1 MEFNSSKMEKC
12 FAILGGNKLLKG
24 ICDKLQSYGYFVVVV
39 DWNEKPAVIG
49 DEHIRHDVKDSDTI
63 LRIFKDKGY
72 DIDGAI
78 SCIDLAAPS
87 VSAINKAYGLK
98 SMPEKFDEVL
108 SKEQMANDWKT
119 AHIFNRISE
128 RSDNI
133 SLEEVIELNKKC
145 RIIIKPDVAASS
157 RGITTLEKGSSKEQV
172 VAAMNKAKEASF
184 NKLCLIEEYIVGRE
198 FTVDMLGDD
207 YGNIVV
213 YGISVKY
220 HTPYAGKNR
229 CAVKLH
235 WNSNVYDDETY
246 RKIAQRGRECY
257 QAIGLKN
264 SFGHLEIIMK
274 EDGTLTP
281 VEIGARTSG
290 FIGSHLV
297 SAASGRDYLH
307 DYIDMIHGKNIGNE
321 DYINGPQSAMWY
333 KYNIPEGYKCVKK
346 VALSDFLDPHITI
359 MYHDHGGLQVGETFG
374 PIIDDNTCDKEGYE
388 MMCGPKTV
396 LTYENI
402 RKSELEFLKAFCN
415 YSESLAFED

>member
-1 MEFNSSKMEKC
+1 MNKY

-24 ICDKLQSYGYFVVVV
+24 ICDKLKSYGYTVVVV
-39 DWNEKPAVIG
+39 DWNEAPAVTG
-49 DEHIRHDVKDSDTI
+49 DLHIRHDVKDSETI
-63 LRIFKDKGY
+63 LRIFKEKGF
-72 DIDGAI
+72 DIDGSI

-98 SMPEKFDEVL
+98 YMPEKYNVVL
-108 SKEQMANDWKT
+108 SKEQMTKDWK
-119 AHIFNRISE
+119 AAGIFNRISE
-128 RSDNI
+128 RSDII
-133 SLEEVIELNKKC
+133 SLDEVIELNKKS

-157 RGITTLEKGSSKEQV
+157 RGITTLEKKSTKDQIVE
-172 VAAMNKAKEASF
+172 AMSIAKEASF
-184 NKLCLIEEYIVGRE
+184 NKLCLIEEYVVGRE

-207 YGNIVV
+207 YGNVVV

-235 WNSNVYDDETY
+235 WNSDVYDEDTY
-246 RKIAQRGRECY
+246 KMIAQRGRESY

-281 VEIGARTSG
+281 IEIGARTSG

-297 SAASGRDYLH
+297 SAASERDYLK
-307 DYIDMIHGKNIGNE
+307 DYVDMLHGKNIGNE
-321 DYINGPQSAMWY
+321 DHINGTKSAMWY
-333 KYNIPEGYKCVKK
+333 KYNIPAGYTCVKETSM
-346 VALSDFLDPHITI
+346 ADFFDPQITV
-359 MYHDHGGLQVGETFG
+359 MYNDHGGLKLGEIFG

-388 MMCGPKTV
+388 MIYGPKSV
-396 LTYENI
+396 LTYENV
-402 RKSELEFLKAFCN
+402 RKSEQAFLKSFCN
-415 YSESLAFED
+415 YTDPLAYED

>member
-1 MEFNSSKMEKC
+1 MNKKC

-24 ICDKLQSYGYFVVVV
+24 ICDKLQSYGYYVVVV
-39 DWNEKPAVIG
+39 DWNENPSVVG
-49 DEHIRHDVKDSDTI
+49 DLHIRHDVKDSETI
-63 LRIFKDKGY
+63 LRIFKERGY

-87 VSAINKAYGLK
+87 VSAIHKAYGLK
-98 SMPEKFDEVL
+98 YMPEKYNTVL
-108 SKEQMANDWKT
+108 TKEQMATDWK
-119 AHIFNRISE
+119 AAGIFNRFSE
-128 RSDNI
+128 RSDT
-133 SLEEVIELNKKC
+133 LELKEVVELNKKY

-157 RGITTLEKGSSKEQV
+157 RGITTIERDSTEEQI
-172 VAAMNKAKEASF
+172 VAAMNMAKEASF
-184 NKLCLIEEYIVGRE
+184 NKLCLIEEYVVGRE

-207 YGNIVV
+207 YGNVVV

-274 EDGTLTP
+274 EDGTLSP

-307 DYIDMIHGKNIGNE
+307 DYVEMLHGKNIGNE
-321 DYINGPQSAMWY
+321 DHINGTQSAMWY
-333 KYNIPEGYKCVKK
+333 KYNIPAGCTCVKK
-346 VALSDFLDPHITI
+346 TSLADYLDHQITV
-359 MYHDHGGLQVGETFG
+359 MYNDHGGLQVGETYG
-374 PIIDDNTCDKEGYE
+374 PIIDDNTCDGEGYE
-388 MMCGPKTV
+388 MISGPKAV
-396 LTYENI
+396 LTYDNI
-402 RKSELEFLKAFCN
+402 RKSEAVFLKDFCN
-415 YSESLAFED
+415 FNDSLAFED

>member
-1 MEFNSSKMEKC
+1 MKKY

-24 ICDKLQSYGYFVVVV
+24 ICDKLQSFGYTVVVV
-39 DWNEKPAVIG
+39 DWNEKPAVAG
-49 DEHIRHDVKDSDTI
+49 DVHIRHDVKDYETI
-63 LRIFKDKGY
+63 LRIFKEKGY
-72 DIDGAI
+72 AIDGAI

-98 SMPEKFDEVL
+98 YMPEKFNVVL
-108 SKEQMANDWKT
+108 SKEQMASDWKL
-119 AHIFNRISE
+119 AGIFNRISE
-128 RSDNI
+128 RSDSI
-133 SLEEVIELNKKC
+133 SLKEVVMLNKKY
-145 RIIIKPDVAASS
+145 RVIIKPDVAASS
-157 RGITTLEKGSSKEQV
+157 RGITTLEKDSTEEQIV
-172 VAAMNKAKEASF
+172 EAMNKAKEASF
-184 NKLCLIEEYIVGRE
+184 NKLCLIEEYVVGRE

-207 YGNIVV
+207 YGNVVV

-246 RKIAQRGRECY
+246 RVIAQRGRECY

-274 EDGTLTP
+274 TDGSLTP

-297 SAASGRDYLH
+297 SAASGKDYLR
-307 DYIDMIHGKNIGNE
+307 DYIDMLHGKNIGKK
-321 DYINGPQSAMWY
+321 DYINGSQAAMWY
-333 KYNIPEGYKCVKK
+333 KYNIPAGYTCVKK
-346 VALSDFLDPHITI
+346 TSIADFLESQITV
-359 MYHDHGGLQVGETFG
+359 MYNDRDGLQEGETYG

-388 MMCGPKTV
+388 MMCGPKAV
-396 LTYENI
+396 LTYEKI
-402 RKSELEFLKAFCN
+402 RNAEQEFLRAFCN
-415 YSESLAFED
+415 YSEPLAYED

>member
-1 MEFNSSKMEKC
+1 MNKY

-24 ICDKLQSYGYFVVVV
+24 ICELLQSYGYKVVVV
-39 DWNEKPAVIG
+39 DWNEKPSVTG
-49 DEHIRHDVKDSDTI
+49 DIHIRHDVKDYETI
-63 LRIFKDKGY
+63 LHIFKERNF

-98 SMPEKFDEVL
+98 SMPEKFNVVL
-108 SKEQMANDWKT
+108 SKERMAIDWK
-119 AHIFNRISE
+119 AAGIFNRISE

-133 SLEEVIELNKKC
+133 SLDEIKELNKQH

-157 RGITTLEKGSSKEQV
+157 RGITTLEKCVTEKQIVE
-172 VAAMNKAKEASF
+172 AMKIAKDASF
-184 NKLCLIEEYIVGRE
+184 NKLCLIEEFVDGRE

-207 YGNIVV
+207 YGNVVV
-213 YGISVKY
+213 YAISVKY

-235 WNSNVYDDETY
+235 WNSSVYDDDVY
-246 RKIAQRGRECY
+246 RAIAQRGRECY
-257 QAIGLKN
+257 KAIGLKN

-307 DYIDMIHGKNIGNE
+307 DYIDMLHGKNIGNE
-321 DYINGPQSAMWY
+321 DHINGAQSAMWY
-333 KYNIPEGYKCVKK
+333 KYNIPTGYTCVKK
-346 VALSDFLDPHITI
+346 ISIADYLDSRITV
-359 MYHDHGGLQVGETFG
+359 MYNDHNGLIEGETYG
-374 PIIDDNTCDKEGYE
+374 PIVDDNTCDREGYE
-388 MMCGPKTV
+388 MLKGPKEV
-396 LTYENI
+396 LTYDCI
-402 RKSELEFLKAFCN
+402 RRSEAAFLKDFCN
-415 YSESLAFED
+415 YSEPLAIED

>member
-1 MEFNSSKMEKC
+1 MKKV

-24 ICDKLQSYGYFVVVV
+24 ICERLQSYGYYVVVV
-39 DWNEKPAVIG
+39 DWNEKPAVTG
-49 DEHIRHDVKDSDTI
+49 DFHIREDVKDSETI
-63 LRIFKDKGY
+63 LRIFKERGY

-98 SMPEKFDEVL
+98 YMPEKYNVVL
-108 SKEQMANDWKT
+108 SKEQMATDWK
-119 AHIFNRISE
+119 AAGIFNRISE
-128 RSDNI
+128 RSDSI
-133 SLEEVIELNKKC
+133 SLDEIVELNKKY

-157 RGITTLEKGSSKEQV
+157 RGITTLEVGSTVTQIEE
-172 VAAMNKAKEASF
+172 AMNTAQEASF
-184 NKLCLIEEYIVGRE
+184 NKLCLIEEYVVGRE

-207 YGNIVV
+207 YGNVVV

-235 WNSNVYDDETY
+235 WNSNVYSDEVY
-246 RKIAQRGRECY
+246 KAIAQRGRECY
-257 QAIGLKN
+257 KAIGLKN
-264 SFGHLEIIMK
+264 SFGHLEMIMK

-297 SAASGRDYLH
+297 SAAS
-307 DYIDMIHGKNIGNE
+307 E
-321 DYINGPQSAMWY
+321 DHINGTQSAMWY
-333 KYNIPEGYKCVKK
+333 KYNIPTGYTCVKET
-346 VALSDFLDPHITI
+346 SMEDFFGPQITV
-359 MYHDHGGLQVGETFG
+359 MYNDHSGLKEGVTFG

-388 MMCGPKTV
+388 MIRGPKAV
-396 LTYENI
+396 LTYDNI
-402 RKSELEFLKAFCN
+402 RKSEKQFLKEFCN
-415 YSESLAFED
+415 YQDELAYED

>member
-1 MEFNSSKMEKC
+1 MNKY

-24 ICDKLQSYGYFVVVV
+24 ICDKLQSYGYKVVVV
-39 DWNEKPAVIG
+39 DWNEKPAVTG
-49 DEHIRHDVKDSDTI
+49 DIHIRHDVKDSETI
-63 LRIFKDKGY
+63 LRIFKEKEY

-98 SMPEKFDEVL
+98 YMPEKYNVVL
-108 SKEQMANDWKT
+108 SKEQMASDWK
-119 AHIFNRISE
+119 AAGIFNRISE
-128 RSDNI
+128 WSDSI
-133 SLEEVIELNKKC
+133 DLEDIKELNKKY

-157 RGITTLEKGSSKEQV
+157 RGITTLEKNSTKEQIMEAV
-172 VAAMNKAKEASF
+172 NVAKEASF
-184 NKLCLIEEYIVGRE
+184 NKLCLIEEYVVGRE

-207 YGNIVV
+207 YGNVVV

-235 WNSNVYDDETY
+235 WNSNVYSDEVY
-246 RKIAQRGRECY
+246 KAIANRGRECY
-257 QAIGLKN
+257 RAIGLKN
-264 SFGHLEIIMK
+264 AFGHLEIIMK

-307 DYIDMIHGKNIGNE
+307 DYIDMLHGKNIGNE
-321 DYINGPQSAMWY
+321 DHINGTQSAMWY
-333 KYNIPEGYKCVKK
+333 KYNIPAGKTCVKK
-346 VALSDFLDPHITI
+346 TSMADFLDPQITV
-359 MYHDHGGLQVGETFG
+359 MYSDHGGLQVGETYG

-402 RKSELEFLKAFCN
+402 RKSERDFLKVFCN
-415 YSESLAFED
+415 YSEPLAFED

>member
-1 MEFNSSKMEKC
+1 MNKQ
-12 FAILGGNKLLKG
+12 FAILGGNKLLRG
-24 ICDKLQSYGYFVVVV
+24 ICDKLQSYGYYVVVV
-39 DWNEKPAVIG
+39 DWNEKPAVVG
-49 DEHIRHDVKDSDTI
+49 DMHIREDVKDSETI
-63 LRIFKDKGY
+63 LRIFKERGY

-98 SMPEKFDEVL
+98 YMPEKYNELL
-108 SKEQMANDWKT
+108 SKERMASDWK
-119 AHIFNRISE
+119 AAGIFNRISE
-128 RSDNI
+128 RSDAI
-133 SLEEVIELNKKC
+133 SLEDIVELNKKY
-145 RIIIKPDVAASS
+145 RVIIKPDVAASS
-157 RGITTLEKGSSKEQV
+157 RGITTLEKDSTKEQIIE
-172 VAAMNKAKEASF
+172 AMNKAKEASF
-184 NKLCLIEEYIVGRE
+184 NKLCLIEEYVVGRE

-207 YGNIVV
+207 YGNVVV

-235 WNSNVYDDETY
+235 WNSNVYSDEVY
-246 RKIAQRGRECY
+246 KAIADRGRECY
-257 QAIGLKN
+257 RAIGLKN

-307 DYIDMIHGKNIGNE
+307 DYIDMLHGKNIGDA
-321 DYINGPQSAMWY
+321 DYINGTQSAMWY
-333 KYNIPEGYKCVKK
+333 KYNIPEGCTCVKK
-346 VALSDFLDPHITI
+346 TALSEFLDPQITI
-359 MYHDHGGLQVGETFG
+359 MYHDHGGLQVGETYG

-396 LTYENI
+396 LTYENV
-402 RKSELEFLKAFCN
+402 RKSELEFLKSFCN
-415 YSESLAFED
+415 YSEPLAFED

>member
-1 MEFNSSKMEKC
+1 MRKT

-24 ICDKLQSYGYFVVVV
+24 ICDKLQSYGYYVVVV

-49 DEHIRHDVKDSDTI
+49 DEHIRHDVKDHETI
-63 LRIFKDKGY
+63 LRIFKERGY

-78 SCIDLAAPS
+78 SCIDLAVPS

-98 SMPEKFDEVL
+98 SMPEKYNVAL
-108 SKEQMANDWKT
+108 SKEQMATDWK
-119 AHIFNRISE
+119 AAGIFNRISE
-128 RSDNI
+128 RSDSI
-133 SLEEVIELNKKC
+133 SLAEIKELNKKY

-157 RGITTLEKGSSKEQV
+157 RGITTLEKNSTEEQIV
-172 VAAMNKAKEASF
+172 EAMNMAKEASF
-184 NKLCLIEEYIVGRE
+184 NKLCLIEEYVVGRE

-207 YGNIVV
+207 FGNVVV
-213 YGISVKY
+213 YAISVKY

-235 WNSNVYDDETY
+235 WNSDVYDDETY
-246 RKIAQRGRECY
+246 RRIAQRGHECY
-257 QAIGLKN
+257 KAIGLKN

-297 SAASGRDYLH
+297 SAASERDYLH
-307 DYIDMIHGKNIGNE
+307 DYVDMLHGMNVGNE
-321 DYINGPQSAMWY
+321 DHINGKQSAMWY
-333 KYNIPEGYKCVKK
+333 KYNIPTGYTCVKK
-346 VALSDFLDPHITI
+346 TSLADYLDPRVSV
-359 MYHDHGGLQVGETFG
+359 MYNDHGGLNVGETYR
-374 PIIDDNTCDKEGYE
+374 PIVDDNTCDHEGYE
-388 MMCGPKTV
+388 MIKGPKEV

-402 RKSELEFLKAFCN
+402 RKAEAAFLKDFCDYN
-415 YSESLAFED
+415 KPLAFED

>member
-1 MEFNSSKMEKC
+1 MNKQ
-12 FAILGGNKLLKG
+12 FAILGGNKLLRG
-24 ICDKLQSYGYFVVVV
+24 ICDKLHSYGYYVVVV
-39 DWNEKPAVIG
+39 DWNEKPAVVG
-49 DEHIRHDVKDSDTI
+49 DLHIREDVKDSETI
-63 LRIFKDKGY
+63 LRIFKARGY
-72 DIDGAI
+72 NIDGAI

-98 SMPEKFDEVL
+98 YMPEKYNVVL
-108 SKEQMANDWKT
+108 SKEQMASDWK
-119 AHIFNRISE
+119 AAGIFNRISE
-128 RSDNI
+128 RSDAI
-133 SLEEVIELNKKC
+133 SLEDVVELNKKY
-145 RIIIKPDVAASS
+145 RVIIKPDVAASS
-157 RGITTLEKGSSKEQV
+157 RGITTLEKDSTKEKIIE
-172 VAAMNKAKEASF
+172 AMNKAKEASF
-184 NKLCLIEEYIVGRE
+184 NKLCLIEEYGVGRE

-207 YGNIVV
+207 YGNVVV

-235 WNSNVYDDETY
+235 WNSNVYSDEVY
-246 RKIAQRGRECY
+246 KAIADRGRECY
-257 QAIGLKN
+257 RAIGLKN

-307 DYIDMIHGKNIGNE
+307 DYIDMLHGKNIGDA
-321 DYINGPQSAMWY
+321 DYINGTQSAMWY
-333 KYNIPEGYKCVKK
+333 KYNIPEGCTCVKK
-346 VALSDFLDPHITI
+346 TALSEFLDPQITI
-359 MYHDHGGLQVGETFG
+359 MYHDHGGLQVGETYG

-402 RKSELEFLKAFCN
+402 RKSEFKFLKAFCN

>member
-1 MEFNSSKMEKC
+1 MNKY

-24 ICDKLQSYGYFVVVV
+24 ICDKLKSFGYTVVVV
-39 DWNEKPAVIG
+39 DWNEKPAVTG
-49 DEHIRHDVKDSDTI
+49 DVHIRHDVKDSETI
-63 LRIFKDKGY
+63 LRIFKERNY

-87 VSAINKAYGLK
+87 VSAINRAYGLK
-98 SMPEKFDEVL
+98 YMPEKYNVVL
-108 SKEQMANDWKT
+108 SKDQMAADWRS
-119 AHIFNRISE
+119 AGIFNRISE
-128 RSDNI
+128 RSDTI
-133 SLEEVIELNKKC
+133 TLEEILELNKKY
-145 RIIIKPDVAASS
+145 RVIIKPDVAASS
-157 RGITTLEKGSSKEQV
+157 RGITTLEINSSKERIV
-172 VAAMNKAKEASF
+172 NAMTIAQEASF
-184 NKLCLIEEYIVGRE
+184 NKLCLIEEYVVGRE

-207 YGNIVV
+207 YGNVVV

-257 QAIGLKN
+257 KAIGLKN

-307 DYIDMIHGKNIGNE
+307 DYVSMLHGMNIGNE
-321 DYINGPQSAMWY
+321 DHINGTQSAMWY
-333 KYNIPEGYKCVKK
+333 KYNIPTGYTCEKK
-346 VALSDFLDPHITI
+346 TSLADYLDPQIKV
-359 MYHDHGGLQVGETFG
+359 MYNDHVGLQKGETYG
-374 PIIDDNTCDKEGYE
+374 PIVDDNTCDKEGYE
-388 MMCGPKTV
+388 MICGPKCV

-402 RKSELEFLKAFCN
+402 RKSEASFLKDFCN
-415 YSESLAFED
+415 FTEPLAFED

>member
-1 MEFNSSKMEKC
+1 MSKY

-24 ICDKLQSYGYFVVVV
+24 ICDKLQSYGYTVVVV
-39 DWNEKPAVIG
+39 DWNEAPAVTG
-49 DEHIRHDVKDSDTI
+49 DLHIRHDVKDSETI
-63 LRIFKDKGY
+63 LRIFKEKGF

-98 SMPEKFDEVL
+98 YMPEKYNVVL
-108 SKEQMANDWKT
+108 SKEQMATDWK
-119 AHIFNRISE
+119 AAGIFNRISE
-128 RSDNI
+128 RSDMI
-133 SLEEVIELNKKC
+133 SLDEVIELNKKY

-157 RGITTLEKGSSKEQV
+157 RGITTLEKNSTKEQIV
-172 VAAMNKAKEASF
+172 EAMTIAKEASF
-184 NKLCLIEEYIVGRE
+184 NKLCLIEEYVVGRE

-207 YGNIVV
+207 YGNVVV

-235 WNSNVYDDETY
+235 WNSDVYDDETY
-246 RKIAQRGRECY
+246 KMIAQRGRECY

-307 DYIDMIHGKNIGNE
+307 DYIDMLHGKNIGNE
-321 DYINGPQSAMWY
+321 DHINGAQSAMWY
-333 KYNIPEGYKCVKK
+333 KYNIPAGYSCVKETSM
-346 VALSDFLDPHITI
+346 ADFFDPQI
-359 MYHDHGGLQVGETFG
+359 MVMYNDHGGLKEGETYG

-388 MMCGPKTV
+388 MIRGPKAV
-396 LTYENI
+396 LTYDNI
-402 RKSELEFLKAFCN
+402 RKSEKQFLKEFCD
-415 YSESLAFED
+415 YQDELAYED

>member
-1 MEFNSSKMEKC
+1 MKKV

-24 ICDKLQSYGYFVVVV
+24 ICDKLQSYGYYVVVV

-49 DEHIRHDVKDSDTI
+49 DLHIREDVKDPETI
-63 LRIFKDKGY
+63 LRIFKERGY
-72 DIDGAI
+72 NIDGAI

-98 SMPEKFDEVL
+98 SMPEKYNKVL
-108 SKEQMANDWKT
+108 SKEQMASDWK
-119 AHIFNRISE
+119 AAGIFNRISE
-128 RSDNI
+128 RSDSFNM
-133 SLEEVIELNKKC
+133 EEVVELNKKY

-157 RGITTLEKGSSKEQV
+157 RGITTLEKNSTKEQIV
-172 VAAMNKAKEASF
+172 EAMNKAKDASF
-184 NKLCLIEEYIVGRE
+184 NKLCLIEEYVVGRE

-207 YGNIVV
+207 YGNVVV

-235 WNSNVYDDETY
+235 WNSNIYPDEVY
-246 RKIAQRGRECY
+246 RAIAQRGRECY

-264 SFGHLEIIMK
+264 SFGHLEIILK

-281 VEIGARTSG
+281 IEIGARTSG

-297 SAASGRDYLH
+297 SAASERDYLH
-307 DYIDMIHGKNIGNE
+307 DYIDMLHGKNIGNE
-321 DYINGPQSAMWY
+321 DHINGTQSAMWY
-333 KYNIPEGYKCVKK
+333 KYNIPAGCTCVRKTSI
-346 VALSDFLDPHITI
+346 ADYLDSRITV
-359 MYHDHGGLQVGETFG
+359 MYNDHGGLQVGETYG

-388 MMCGPKTV
+388 MLSGPKEV

-402 RKSELEFLKAFCN
+402 RKSEQEFLKTFCN
-415 YSESLAFED
+415 YTEQLAFED

>member
-1 MEFNSSKMEKC
+1 MNKQ
-12 FAILGGNKLLKG
+12 FAILGGNKLLRG
-24 ICDKLQSYGYFVVVV
+24 ICDKLQSYGYYVVVV
-39 DWNEKPAVIG
+39 DWNEKPAVVG
-49 DEHIRHDVKDSDTI
+49 DMHIREDVKDSETI
-63 LRIFKDKGY
+63 LRIFKERGY
-72 DIDGAI
+72 DMDGAI

-87 VSAINKAYGLK
+87 VSAINKAYGLR
-98 SMPEKFDEVL
+98 SMPEKYNEVL
-108 SKEQMANDWKT
+108 SKEQMASDWK
-119 AHIFNRISE
+119 AAGIFNRISE
-128 RSDNI
+128 RSDAI
-133 SLEEVIELNKKC
+133 SLEDVVELNKKY

-157 RGITTLEKGSSKEQV
+157 RGITTLERDSTKEQIV
-172 VAAMNKAKEASF
+172 EAMNKAKDASF
-184 NKLCLIEEYIVGRE
+184 NKLCLIEEYVVGRE

-207 YGNIVV
+207 YGNVVV

-235 WNSNVYDDETY
+235 WNSNVYSDEVY
-246 RKIAQRGRECY
+246 KAIADRGRECY
-257 QAIGLKN
+257 RAIGLKN

-307 DYIDMIHGKNIGNE
+307 DYIDMLHGKNIGNA
-321 DYINGPQSAMWY
+321 DYINGTQSAMWY
-333 KYNIPEGYKCVKK
+333 KYNIPEGCTCVKK
-346 VALSDFLDPHITI
+346 TALSEFLDPQITI
-359 MYHDHGGLQVGETFG
+359 MYHDHGGLQVGKTYG

-388 MMCGPKTV
+388 MMYGPKTL

-402 RKSELEFLKAFCN
+402 RKSELEFLKSFCN
-415 YSESLAFED
+415 YSEPLAFED

>member
-1 MEFNSSKMEKC
+1 MDKV
-12 FAILGGNKLLKG
+12 FAILGGNKLLRG
-24 ICDKLQSYGYFVVVV
+24 ISDKLKSFGYKVVVV
-39 DWNEKPAVIG
+39 DWNEKPAVVG
-49 DEHIRHDVKDSDTI
+49 DEHIRHDVKDYETI
-63 LRIFKDKGY
+63 LQIFKERGY

-98 SMPEKFDEVL
+98 SMPEKYNVVL
-108 SKEQMANDWKT
+108 SKEQMAKDWK
-119 AHIFNRISE
+119 AAGFFNRVSE

-133 SLEEVIELNKKC
+133 NLTEIQELNKKY

-157 RGITTLEKGSSKEQV
+157 RGITTLEKNSTEEQIV
-172 VAAMNKAKEASF
+172 EAMNIAKEASF
-184 NKLCLIEEYIVGRE
+184 NKLCLIEEYVVGRE

-207 YGNIVV
+207 YGNVVV

-235 WNSNVYDDETY
+235 WNSNVYSDEVYKT
-246 RKIAQRGRECY
+246 IAQRGRECY
-257 QAIGLKN
+257 KAIGLKN
-264 SFGHLEIIMK
+264 SFGHLEMIMK

-297 SAASGRDYLH
+297 SAASERDYLK
-307 DYIDMIHGKNIGNE
+307 DYVDMLHGKNIGNE
-321 DYINGPQSAMWY
+321 DHINGSQSAMWY
-333 KYNIPEGYKCVKK
+333 KYNIPAGYTCVKETSM
-346 VALSDFLDPHITI
+346 ADFFDSQITV
-359 MYHDHGGLQVGETFG
+359 MYNDHGGLKEGVTYG

-388 MMCGPKTV
+388 MVRGPKAV
-396 LTYENI
+396 LTYENV
-402 RKSELEFLKAFCN
+402 RKSEQAFLKAFCN
-415 YSESLAFED
+415 FSDSLAYED

>member
-1 MEFNSSKMEKC
+1 MEKV

-24 ICDKLQSYGYFVVVV
+24 ICDMLQSYGYKVVVV
-39 DWNEKPAVIG
+39 DWNEKPAVTG
-49 DEHIRHDVKDSDTI
+49 DVHIRHDVKDSETI
-63 LRIFKDKGY
+63 LRIFKERGY

-98 SMPEKFDEVL
+98 SMPEKYNVVL
-108 SKEQMANDWKT
+108 SKEQMAEDWK
-119 AHIFNRISE
+119 AAGIFNRISE
-128 RSDNI
+128 RSDKI
-133 SLEEVIELNKKC
+133 ALSEIVELNKKYKL
-145 RIIIKPDVAASS
+145 IVKPDVAASS
-157 RGITTLEKGSSKEQV
+157 RGITSLEVNSSEDQI
-172 VAAMNKAKEASF
+172 VAAMEKAKEASF
-184 NKLCLIEEYIVGRE
+184 NKLCLIEEYVVGRE

-207 YGNIVV
+207 YGNVVV

-235 WNSNVYDDETY
+235 WNSNIYQDEVY
-246 RKIAQRGRECY
+246 RAIAQRGRECY

-297 SAASGRDYLH
+297 SAASERDYLH
-307 DYIDMIHGKNIGNE
+307 DYIDMLHGKNIGNE
-321 DYINGPQSAMWY
+321 DHINGTQSAMWY
-333 KYNIPEGYKCVKK
+333 KYNIPAGCTCVRKTSI
-346 VALSDFLDPHITI
+346 ADYLDSRITI
-359 MYHDHGGLQVGETFG
+359 MYNDHGGLQVGETYG

-388 MMCGPKTV
+388 MLSGPKEV

-402 RKSELEFLKAFCN
+402 RKSEQEFLKTFCN
-415 YSESLAFED
+415 YSKPLAVED